1 MVNTKEFVEQI
12 KEELDNLGRLS
23 NEVNILLSE
32 SGEEKNTF
40 EIRAAGSILHDFYCG
55 IEKIFERTAVT
66 MNENVPAGLN
76 WHTQLLYQ
84 MGKPVEGSR
93 DNLISEKLIEKLK
106 KYLRFRHLFRNIY
119 GFELDWER
127 VEPLCIDLNNI
138 WTDFKSEIEKFL
150 LKLSEKNIDG

>member
-23 NEVNILLSE
+23 NEVDILLSE
-32 SGEEKNTF
+32 SGEEKSTF

-55 IEKIFERTAVT
+55 IEKIFERIAVT
-66 MNENVPAGLN
+66 MDENVPGGLN

-84 MGKPVEGSR
+84 MGKPVEGTRNS
-93 DNLISEKLIEKLK
+93 LISEKLMEKLK

-138 WTDFKSEIEKFL
+138 WTDFKSEIEEFL
-150 LKLSEKNIDG
+150 LKLSEKNS